1 MPEKDNLSSYII
13 AIVVVLAVVL
23 IGAGYREYSRIKSAS
38 SPITSTMEQLKENNS
53 RASDD
58 IGAARNQL
66 GEARS
71 ELDDTREGLD
81 RAIET
86 VGDMQESNHRSTD
99 EIGQCRN
106 LIDRSKQ
113 LAREEQSIIDD
124 VEKSNRL
131 TEAQTGN
138 IK

>member
-23 IGAGYREYSRIKSAS
+23 IGAGYREYSRIKSTS
-38 SPITSTMEQLKENNS
+38 SPITSTMEQLQENNS

-81 RAIET
+81 RAIDT
-86 VGDMQESNHRSTD
+86 VGNMQESNHRSTD
-99 EIGQCRN
+99 EIRQCRN
-106 LIDRSKQ
+106 LVERSKQ
-113 LAREEQSIIDD
+113 LTREEQSIIDD

-131 TEAQTGN
+131 TETQTSD